1 MLDLRARRIKAPVF
15 YYFYLV
21 FFILWKFHMFMPQ
34 SKTSVLWLV
43 MVVHALVP
51 APGRQRQVH
60 SCEFWASLVYKVSS
74 TSAKATWWDLVPKT
88 KQQQNQHHKLT
99 SVYKSCLS
107 GPNTVHSGHSI
118 NTCWKENTEKKKD
131 WQQLWLRGSC
141 LNFGPRRVCLWS
153 PRDFIVTAP
162 KVGSGWT

>member
-1 MLDLRARRIKAPVF
+1 
-15 YYFYLV
+15 
-21 FFILWKFHMFMPQ
+21 MPQ
-34 SKTSVLWLV
+34 SKTSVLWSV
-43 MVVHALVP
+43 MVVHALVL

-107 GPNTVHSGHSI
+107 GPNTVHSRHSI
-118 NTCWKENTEKKKD
+118 PVGKKTPK
-131 WQQLWLRGSC
+131 RRKIGSSC
-141 LNFGPRRVCLWS
+141 GFEVH
-153 PRDFIVTAP
+153 V
-162 KVGSGWT
+162 